1 METATP
7 RTTSL
12 SDELKRLMP
21 QPKVLAAWLVLAIAF
36 SWFHWA
42 SVRYL
47 MYTWWNQEDYQHGFF
62 VPLFSLYLL
71 WLRRDMMPQSPGRGI
86 WWALPLFGLW
96 AVMRWAAIFFNYDCI
111 PELALLPFMAGM
123 TLFVGGWQGL
133 LWAWPS
139 LTFLIF
145 MTPLPAFVQGMASE
159 QLQRLATFC
168 SCWMI
173 QTLGIPAMAQG
184 NVIQLSEKPLEVARA
199 CSGLRMMMLFFAICV
214 AAAFLMK
221 KPLWERLL
229 IVASAPPIAVV
240 ANVFRI
246 VMTGVIYELV
256 GRWSSTID
264 VDQVEHIIHD
274 WAGFL
279 MMPVGLAL
287 LLAETWLLS
296 KLLVAPPP
304 DRPLMVGD
312 LLTRQPAKLAAEAGV
327 RGRNT

>member
-1 METATP
+1 MEIAAP
-7 RTTSL
+7 SKTSF
-12 SDELKRLMP
+12 SEELKRLIP
-21 QPKVLAAWLVLAIAF
+21 ERKVLAAWLVVGIVAA
-36 SWFHWA
+36 WFHWG
-42 SVRYL
+42 SIRL
-47 MYTWWNQEDYQHGFF
+47 LLWTWWHQEDYQHGFF

-71 WLRRDMMPQSPGRGI
+71 WLRRDMMPRSLAWGV

-111 PELALLPFMAGM
+111 PELAMLPFMVAV

-145 MTPLPAFVQGMASE
+145 MTPLPASMQSFASS
-159 QLQRLATFC
+159 QLQWLATFC
-168 SCWMI
+168 SCWVI

-184 NVIQLSEKPLEVARA
+184 IVIQLSEKPLEVARA

-214 AAAFLMK
+214 GAAFLMR

-229 IVASAPPIAVV
+229 IVASAPLIAVI

-246 VMTGVIYELV
+246 VMTGVIYEVV
-256 GRWSSTID
+256 GHWSWAID

-287 LLAETWLLS
+287 LLVETWLLS
-296 KLLVAPPP
+296 KLLVPPPP
-304 DRPLMVGD
+304 DRPLLVGEI
-312 LLTRQPAKLAAEAGV
+312 LARQVPEQAA
-327 RGRNT
+327 RPSR

>member
-1 METATP
+1 MEIVTP
-7 RTTSL
+7 DKTSFR
-12 SDELKRLMP
+12 DQLKRFLP
-21 QPKVLAAWLVLAIAF
+21 ERKVLAAWLVLVIAIA
-36 SWFHWA
+36 WYHWG
-42 SVRYL
+42 SL
-47 MYTWWNQEDYQHGFF
+47 CLLLGTWWHQEDYQHGFF
-62 VPLFSLYLL
+62 VPLFSVYLL
-71 WLRRDMMPQSPGRGI
+71 WLRRDMMPRSAGLEI

-96 AVMRWAAIFFNYDCI
+96 AVMRWVAIFFNYDCL
-111 PELALLPFMAGM
+111 PEMAILPFMVAM

-145 MTPLPAFVQGMASE
+145 MTPLPAQVQGFASQ
-159 QLQRLATFC
+159 QLQQMATFC
-168 SCWMI
+168 SCWVI

-184 NVIQLSEKPLEVARA
+184 NVIQLSEKSLEVARA

-214 AAAFLMK
+214 GAAFLMQ

-229 IVASAPPIAVV
+229 IVASALPIAVI

-246 VMTGVIYELV
+246 VMTGVIYEVV
-256 GRWSSTID
+256 GRWFSAVD

-304 DRPLMVGD
+304 DRPLMVGEM
-312 LLTRQPAKLAAEAGV
+312 LTRRA
-327 RGRNT
+327 TD